1 MPSCGFHCLRCEVF
15 SKGLEDQPI
24 PLLSQLEGVINAQL
38 RGNGAG
44 QTLELELSNLP
55 EGSQL
60 VEAKTDPDKPGSTT
74 YTTAL
79 NRNDE
84 AELTASLR
92 LPYNQWSNVY
102 WQGPADQS
110 GAFNFQVQAFSIGS
124 NGKTLSSEISQ
135 VQALITA
142 VNDAPRLINL
152 QDFDSVDE
160 GDTGTW
166 DLRSRFRDVDN
177 KSTDLVITA
186 RQVTSTGDVVALP
199 DWLKAQLRRRVERNT
214 IQYRCGRIE
223 TGADSR

>member
-1 MPSCGFHCLRCEVF
+1 MTARASDGQSVMDGEPTLLTVKANAIVRVPLLEVQGVLE
-15 SKGLEDQPI
+15 GLEDQPI

-44 QTLELELSNLP
+44 QTLELELTNLP

-60 VEAKTDPDKPGSTT
+60 VKSQSDPDDPERETFT
-74 YTTAL
+74 PAL

-84 AELTASLR
+84 GELTPSLR
-92 LPYNQWSNVY
+92 LPYSQWSNVY

-152 QDFDSVDE
+152 QDLDASMKVQLEPGIFAPDSLML
-160 GDTGTW
+160 TT
-166 DLRSRFRDVDN
+166 
-177 KSTDLVITA
+177 K
-186 RQVTSTGDVVALP
+186 P
-199 DWLKAQLRRRVERNT
+199 
-214 IQYRCGRIE
+214 RILSSQH
-223 TGADSR
+223 GK